1 MKIITT
7 VTLLLFLVAF
17 KVNAQTESKVKYF
30 DINYKEITE
39 KEFKKARQTN
49 TVLDIVI
56 DSTQNR
62 KLIERQEVG
71 SVDRRKIQM
80 ALEKATN
87 KEIDSNEFIVI
98 IYHPGPD
105 PCNSS
110 GSGDMEIAYS
120 LITTGVSK
128 VVKANIAYIYKNLN
142 GEEAVSRTARWN
154 DDPDNLIERTF
165 FKYPYPCGSF
175 AVIDKSG
182 NYISYFGEYPTYY
195 VANAIELL
203 KKK

>member
-1 MKIITT
+1 MKIVIT
-7 VTLLLFLVAF
+7 VTLLLFLLAF
-17 KVNAQTESKVKYF
+17 KVKAQTEAKVKYF
-30 DINYKEITE
+30 DVNDREITE

-56 DSTQNR
+56 DSNR
-62 KLIERQEVG
+62 KLVERQEIG
-71 SVDRRKIQM
+71 SVDRHKIQM

-87 KEIDSNEFIVI
+87 KKIDSNKLIVI

-110 GSGDMEIAYS
+110 GSGDMEEAYNQ
-120 LITTGVSK
+120 INTEVNK
-128 VVKANIAYIYKNLN
+128 VAKASIFYIYKNFN
-142 GEEAVSRTARWN
+142 GKKEVSKATRWN
-154 DDPDNLIERTF
+154 DDPENLVERTF

-182 NYISYFGEYPTYY
+182 KYISYFGEYPTYY

-203 KKK
+203 QRK